1 MMKPFLKQVSD
12 HYYQRG
18 DIGKMCFIFPNRRSM
33 AFFRKYLGETVS
45 EDPLS
50 RPILAPAMFTVNDFF
65 SKACGIQTSERL
77 SLLLLLYESYKA
89 VYQKAESLDDFI
101 FWGDIILSDFDDIDK
116 YLVDAKML
124 LANVEDFKSIQDTY
138 EYLSKDQIDALDQF
152 ISHFRDDSGRLT
164 VNIKSDSDDAKTRFL
179 QIWDI
184 LYPLYD
190 HFRKRLKEKGIA
202 YEGMVYRDLSEKMN
216 SSTANDVLGGVFPGI
231 DKFIF
236 VGLNTLS
243 ESERVVMKK
252 MHAASLAEFSWDYV
266 SDMIRDPQNRSSFFM
281 KDNLAEF
288 GEAFS
293 LERVGSDPEFE
304 VIKVASSVGQA
315 KLLPDILKEIDLTDP
330 VKTAVVL
337 PDEAMLIPVLNS
349 IPEEIEDINVTMG
362 YPLTESDIY
371 SLMKDISSMQL
382 HLRER
387 KGEWSFYH
395 RQVSSIFSSAV
406 FGSILTEEEAE
417 AVEKVKEAGKYYVS
431 DTSLQSGELLATIF
445 RPIVKDLS
453 ESSAE
458 LIRRIVDYQ
467 REILSCI
474 GRRLAQGE
482 GSEMEL
488 DLVKRYYTALNIFS
502 GVDLEI
508 LPTTYFRLLEQH
520 LAMLSVPFKGEPL
533 KGLQIMGPLETRA
546 LDFDNLIILGANEG
560 TFPRKSVSSSFI
572 PPELRKGFGLPTYEH
587 QDSMWAYYFYRMVQ
601 RPKKVWM
608 LCDSRTEGLNTGEES
623 RFIKQLEYHFKK
635 PLLRKIASSP
645 IASARADS
653 SGIEKTE
660 EDVASIRKMTLSA
673 SSLKNYLDCPAM
685 FYFGKVKHLLKDE
698 EIAETMDD
706 KTLGTVYHA
715 IMQEIYTVDSK
726 VVTADYLDLVRKD
739 RERIQSLV
747 RRHILENIP
756 SDEVTGRDLVVEDVI
771 SKYVEKTLE
780 KDIKYLKDNG
790 LTLNV
795 IGLEKEINFTLD
807 GFKFNGYIDRIDSP
821 SEGVVRVI
829 DYKTGKVK
837 DDEFNIEEGKEEK
850 VAGALFGK
858 DNDDRP
864 RITLQMFLY
873 DEWARKYWKDVE
885 NSIYSPSDLFINDV
899 RSYPFNEKF
908 NSLVREGLSKTL
920 EELSD
925 VSVPFR
931 KTENEKTCERC
942 DFKMICGR

>member
-1 MMKPFLKQVSD
+1 MKPFLKQVSD

-45 EDPLS
+45 EDPLAK
-50 RPILAPAMFTVNDFF
+50 PLLAPSMYTVNDFF
-65 SKACGIQTSERL
+65 SKVCGIRTSDRL
-77 SLLLLLYESYKA
+77 SLLLLLYESYKT
-89 VYQKAESLDDFI
+89 VYPKAESLDDFI

-138 EYLSKDQIDALDQF
+138 EYLSKNQVDALNQF
-152 ISHFRDDSGRLT
+152 IRHFRDDSGRLT
-164 VNIKSDSDDAKTRFL
+164 VDIKSESDDAKTRFL

-190 HFRKRLKEKGIA
+190 HFRKSLKERGIA
-202 YEGMVYRDLSEKMN
+202 YEGMIYRELSEKMK
-216 SSTANDVLGGVFPGI
+216 SSSALDVLEGIFPETE
-231 DKFIF
+231 KFIF

-252 MHAASLAEFSWDYV
+252 MHASSLAEFSWDYV
-266 SDMIRDPQNRSSFFM
+266 SDMIKDSQNRSSFFM
-281 KDNLAEF
+281 KENLAEF
-288 GEAFS
+288 GEAFP
-293 LERVGSDPEFE
+293 LESVGPDPEFE
-304 VIKVASSVGQA
+304 VIEVASSVGQA
-315 KLLPDILKEIDLTDP
+315 KLLPGILGELDLSDP

-349 IPEEIEDINVTMG
+349 IPEEIKDINVTMG
-362 YPLTESDIY
+362 YPLSESDIY
-371 SLMKDISSMQL
+371 SLMRDISSLQL
-382 HLRER
+382 HLRQR
-387 KGEWSFYH
+387 NGDWMFYH

-406 FGSILTEEEAE
+406 LGGILTEEEA
-417 AVEKVKEAGKYYVS
+417 AVVEKVKEAGKYYVS
-431 DTSLQSGELLATIF
+431 YTSLQSGELLSTIF
-445 RPIVKDLS
+445 RPVVKDLS
-453 ESSAE
+453 ETSSE
-458 LIRRIVDYQ
+458 LIRSIVDYQ

-474 GRRLAQGE
+474 GGRLAQGE
-482 GSEMEL
+482 GTEMEL
-488 DLVKRYYTALNIFS
+488 DLVKRYFTALNIFR
-502 GVDLEI
+502 GANLEI

-520 LAMLSVPFKGEPL
+520 LALVSVPFKGEPL

-560 TFPRKSVSSSFI
+560 IFPRKSVSSSFI

-601 RPKKVWM
+601 RAKKVWM
-608 LCDSRTEGLNTGEES
+608 LCDSRTEGLKTGEES
-623 RFIKQLEYHFKK
+623 RFIKQLEYHFKI
-635 PLLRKIASSP
+635 PLIRKIASSP
-645 IASARADS
+645 ITSGRADS
-653 SGIEKTE
+653 SGIEKTP
-660 EDVASIRKMTLSA
+660 EDVALIRQMTLSA

-715 IMQEIYTVDSK
+715 VMQDIYTVDSK
-726 VVTADYLDLVRKD
+726 VVTADYLESVKKD
-739 RERIQSLV
+739 KGRVQVLV

-771 SKYVEKTLE
+771 FKYVEKTLE
-780 KDIKYLKDNG
+780 KDIKYLKDNRFS
-790 LTLNV
+790 LNI
-795 IGLEKEINFTLD
+795 IGLEKEIHFTFD

-821 SEGVVRVI
+821 SNGVVRVI
-829 DYKTGKVK
+829 DYKTGKVN
-837 DDEFNIEEGKEEK
+837 DEEFNIEEGKEEK
-850 VAGALFGK
+850 VADALFLK

-864 RITLQMFLY
+864 KITLQMFLY
-873 DEWARKYWKDVE
+873 DEWAKKHWKSVE
-885 NSIYSPSDLFINDV
+885 NSIYSPSDLFVNDV

-908 NSLVREGLSKTL
+908 NSLVKEGLSKTL
-920 EELSD
+920 EEMAD

-931 KTENEKTCERC
+931 RTENEKTCERC

>member
-1 MMKPFLKQVSD
+1 MKPFLKQVSD

-45 EDPLS
+45 EDPLAK
-50 RPILAPAMFTVNDFF
+50 PLLAPSMYTVNDFF
-65 SKACGIQTSERL
+65 SKVCGIRTSDRL
-77 SLLLLLYESYKA
+77 SLLLLLYESYKT
-89 VYQKAESLDDFI
+89 VYPKAESLDDFI

-138 EYLSKDQIDALDQF
+138 EYLSKDQVDALNQF
-152 ISHFRDDSGRLT
+152 IRHFRDDSGRLT
-164 VNIKSDSDDAKTRFL
+164 VDIKSESDDAKTRFL

-190 HFRKRLKEKGIA
+190 HFRKSLKERGIA
-202 YEGMVYRDLSEKMN
+202 YEGMIYRELSEKMK
-216 SSTANDVLGGVFPGI
+216 SSSALDVLEGIFPETE
-231 DKFIF
+231 KFIF

-252 MHAASLAEFSWDYV
+252 MHASSLAEFSWDYV
-266 SDMIRDPQNRSSFFM
+266 SDMIKDSQNRSSFFM
-281 KDNLAEF
+281 KENLAEF
-288 GEAFS
+288 GEAFP
-293 LERVGSDPEFE
+293 LESVGPDPEFE
-304 VIKVASSVGQA
+304 VIEVASSVGQA
-315 KLLPDILKEIDLTDP
+315 KLLPGILGELDLSDP

-349 IPEEIEDINVTMG
+349 IPEEIKDINVTMG
-362 YPLTESDIY
+362 YPLSESDIY
-371 SLMKDISSMQL
+371 SLMRDISSLQL
-382 HLRER
+382 HLRQR
-387 KGEWSFYH
+387 NGDWMFYH

-406 FGSILTEEEAE
+406 FGIILTEEETE
-417 AVEKVKEAGKYYVS
+417 VVEKVKEAGKYYVS
-431 DTSLQSGELLATIF
+431 YTSLQSGELLSTIF
-445 RPIVKDLS
+445 RPVVKDLS
-453 ESSAE
+453 ETSSE
-458 LIRRIVDYQ
+458 LIRSIVDYQ

-474 GRRLAQGE
+474 GGRLAQGE
-482 GSEMEL
+482 RTEMEL
-488 DLVKRYYTALNIFS
+488 DLVKRYFTALNIFR
-502 GVDLEI
+502 GANLEI

-520 LAMLSVPFKGEPL
+520 LALVSVPFKGEPL

-560 TFPRKSVSSSFI
+560 IFPRKSVSSSFI

-601 RPKKVWM
+601 RAKKVWM
-608 LCDSRTEGLNTGEES
+608 LCDSRTEGLKTGEES

-635 PLLRKIASSP
+635 PLIRKIASSP
-645 IASARADS
+645 ITSGRADS
-653 SGIEKTE
+653 SGIEKTP
-660 EDVASIRKMTLSA
+660 EDVALIRQMTLSA

-715 IMQEIYTVDSK
+715 VMQDIYTVDSK
-726 VVTADYLDLVRKD
+726 VVTADYLESVKKD
-739 RERIQSLV
+739 KGRVQVLV

-771 SKYVEKTLE
+771 FKYVEKTLE
-780 KDIKYLKDNG
+780 KDIKYLKDNRFS
-790 LTLNV
+790 LNI
-795 IGLEKEINFTLD
+795 IGLEKEIHFTFD

-821 SEGVVRVI
+821 SNGVVRVI
-829 DYKTGKVK
+829 DYKTGKVN
-837 DDEFNIEEGKEEK
+837 DEEFNIEEGKEEK
-850 VAGALFGK
+850 VADALFLK

-864 RITLQMFLY
+864 KITLQMFLY
-873 DEWARKYWKDVE
+873 DEWAKKHWKNVE
-885 NSIYSPSDLFINDV
+885 NSIYSPSDLFVNDV
-899 RSYPFNEKF
+899 RSYPFNDKF
-908 NSLVREGLSKTL
+908 NSLVKDGLSKTL
-920 EELSD
+920 EEMAD

-931 KTENEKTCERC
+931 RTENEKTCERC